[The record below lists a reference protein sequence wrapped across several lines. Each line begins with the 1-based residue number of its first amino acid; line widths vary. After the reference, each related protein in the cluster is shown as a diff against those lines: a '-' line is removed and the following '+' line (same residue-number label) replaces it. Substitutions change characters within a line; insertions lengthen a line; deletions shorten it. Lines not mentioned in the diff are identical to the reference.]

1 MTRHY
6 SPHSPYTSA
15 RTERLDRPRADQP
28 GYDDRPSYAP
38 YSGADHPGYRHYAD
52 GQSDYGQSWASGRYA
67 AADVEDPDYED
78 YEDYE
83 DYDAYAAA
91 IDSRWKWI
99 AGVAGAVL
107 LVAVICTLVI
117 LGGGDSGS
125 VSATVGTSAQSRPPA
140 TATAPHDTSAAL
152 PPPTA
157 SLAPETITTVTP
169 TAPPSPSASTTP
181 DPAPS
186 AVAPPPPAAATPR
199 AITYTVTG
207 NRQLI
212 DFVTVIYTDQQG
224 ALQTEVNVS
233 LPWSKTVV
241 LDPGV
246 ELKSV
251 TATSVGGQL
260 NCAITDAAGA
270 ALVTQ
275 NNNSM
280 ITTCTQ

>member
-1 MTRHY
+1 MSRHY

-15 RTERLDRPRADQP
+15 QTGRLDRPRADHRDY
-28 GYDDRPSYAP
+28 G
-38 YSGADHPGYRHYAD
+38 DHTG
-52 GQSDYGQSWASGRYA
+52 YGQSWQPGSHTDTDLG
-67 AADVEDPDYED
+67 YED

-83 DYDAYAAA
+83 DYETD
-91 IDSRWKWI
+91 IDNRWKWI
-99 AGVAGAVL
+99 AAVSGATL
-107 LVAVICTLVI
+107 LVAALCTLVI

-125 VSATVGTSAQSRPPA
+125 VSATVGRSAQTRPPVSA
-140 TATAPHDTSAAL
+140 AAPHDTSAAL
-152 PPPTA
+152 PPPVA

-169 TAPPSPSASTTP
+169 TSLPSPSANATP

-186 AVAPPPPAAATPR
+186 ALAPPPPAAAATPR

-224 ALQTEVNVS
+224 ALQTEVNVA

-251 TATSVGGQL
+251 TATSIGGQL
-260 NCAITDAAGA
+260 NCTITDAAGA

-280 ITTCTQ
+280 IATCTQ

>member
-1 MTRHY
+1 
-6 SPHSPYTSA
+6 
-15 RTERLDRPRADQP
+15 L
-28 GYDDRPSYAP
+28 
-38 YSGADHPGYRHYAD
+38 
-52 GQSDYGQSWASGRYA
+52 
-67 AADVEDPDYED
+67 
-78 YEDYE
+78 
-83 DYDAYAAA
+83 
-91 IDSRWKWI
+91 I
-99 AGVAGAVL
+99 AGVAGATL
-107 LVAVICTLVI
+107 LVAVICTLVV

-125 VSATVGTSAQSRPPA
+125 VSATVGTPAQSRPPA
-140 TATAPHDTSAAL
+140 TATAPHDTSAVL

-157 SLAPETITTVTP
+157 SLPPETITTVTP
-169 TAPPSPSASTTP
+169 TVTPSPSASATP

-207 NRQLI
+207 NPQLI
-212 DFVTVIYTDQQG
+212 DFVTVIYTDHQG
-224 ALQTEVNVS
+224 ALQTEVNVA

-260 NCAITDAAGA
+260 NCAITDAVGA

-280 ITTCTQ
+280 IATCTQ